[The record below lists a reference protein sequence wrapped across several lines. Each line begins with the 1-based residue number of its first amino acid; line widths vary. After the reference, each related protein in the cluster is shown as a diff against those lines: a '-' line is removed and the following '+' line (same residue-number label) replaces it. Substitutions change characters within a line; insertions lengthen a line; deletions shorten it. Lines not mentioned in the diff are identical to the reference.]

1 MVTGLLG
8 AAIGGLASWGSTAYG
23 NEHSA
28 EEARKAD
35 ERSHRY
41 WALQNYMGPSVQRAG
56 LEEAGYNPMLALN
69 KSTSSAPTA
78 HMGQTSIPDISS
90 SAQSMGKFLQEAIKD
105 KVGAEI
111 ENVEADTELKDAQTK
126 EAKIRSENTESST
139 RLLDSQKERNDLGYG
154 RDIVSTI
161 SDLANVGISAHNAK
175 TLGDLRKVS
184 PNGSTSKPKPVKPS
198 AKPPVKKPPAPSTI
212 TNSAKNA
219 AAASASLAPVAAIGA
234 GLGYLEG
241 KNKEREIKSG
251 EHWNPKDKDNR
262 KEKARKKWYL
272 YHDIGF

>member
-1 MVTGLLG
+1 MWGAILG
-8 AAIGGLASWGSTAYG
+8 AGVGGLADWAVAERS

-28 EEARKAD
+28 AEARKAD

-41 WALQNYMGPSVQRAG
+41 WAQQNYLGPSIQRAG
-56 LEEAGYNPMLALN
+56 LEEAGFNPMLALGR
-69 KSTSSAPTA
+69 STSAPPTT
-78 HMGQTSIPDISS
+78 HMGQTTKPDLSS
-90 SAQSMGKFLQEAIKD
+90 SAQSMGRFMQEAIKD

-111 ENVEADTELKDAQTK
+111 ENVEADTELKDAQRK
-126 EAKIRSENTESST
+126 EAQIRSENTESST
-139 RLLDSQKERNDLGYG
+139 KLIDSQKERSDLGLIH
-154 RDIVSTI
+154 DIVSSIVDMAT
-161 SDLANVGISAHNAK
+161 VGVSAHNAK
-175 TLGDLRKVS
+175 TLGDLRTSS
-184 PNGSTSKPKPVKPS
+184 PKGSLSKPKVD
-198 AKPPVKKPPAPSTI
+198 KPPVKKPPAPSTI

-219 AAASASLAPVAAIGA
+219 AAAAASLAPFTAIGA